1 MILRRSVLAAAAVL
15 ALLAGCGP
23 TAAPVTVS
31 PPPPP
36 RVATV
41 APPLPRRSPWV
52 ARRVV
57 TDAVAVPGGRQ
68 HTVKAGET
76 GIAIARA
83 YGVPWSKV
91 VAANHLTPPYTIE
104 IGDKL
109 LLPSARAVAAQ
120 SPAERARAFSI
131 DIDDLITGAE
141 PAGGGPAPRRAAP
154 APKPSRHAGPATPP
168 PTRPT
173 APQTATAAVPLPPV
187 AGPAPVFAWPLE
199 GRVLSGFGPKPG
211 GRYND
216 GINLKAS
223 AGTPVRAAADGVVA
237 YAGDAVAGFGN
248 LVLIKHADGWVSAY
262 GHNEALLVARGQR
275 VAKGDIIARSGAT
288 GAVDEPQLHF
298 ELRRG
303 RTPSDPLKLLPP
315 RL

>member
-1 MILRRSVLAAAAVL
+1 MIPRRLSLAVV
-15 ALLAGCGP
+15 ALLAACGREAP
-23 TAAPVTVS
+23 RPAPVSVAAAPAPAAAPV
-31 PPPPP
+31 
-36 RVATV
+36 A
-41 APPLPRRSPWV
+41 RSPWV

-57 TDAVAVPGGRQ
+57 TDAVAVPGGRR

-91 VAANHLTPPYTIE
+91 VAANHLAPPYTLE
-104 IGDKL
+104 IGDTL
-109 LLPSARAVAAQ
+109 LLPSAAAVAAQ
-120 SPAERARAFSI
+120 SPAERARAFNI

-141 PAGGGPAPRRAAP
+141 PAGGGPTPRAAP
-154 APKPSRHAGPATPP
+154 RAPRATAPVAVPARRPP
-168 PTRPT
+168 P
-173 APQTATAAVPLPPV
+173 AVARPLPAV
-187 AGPAPVFAWPLE
+187 TGPAPAFAWPLE
-199 GRVLSGFGPKPG
+199 GRVLSAFGAKPG
-211 GRYND
+211 GRFND

-223 AGTPVRAAADGVVA
+223 VGTPVRAAADGVVA

-262 GHNEALLVARGQR
+262 GHNQTLLVTRGQK

-303 RTPSDPLKLLPP
+303 RTPSDPVTLLPP
-315 RL
+315 RS